1 MWRVLLFLIPAQALA
16 DSLVATRTIR
26 AQSVISATDFTT
38 VAAEIPDAL
47 TEASLAIGQEA
58 RVAIYAGRPIRAA
71 DLGPMA
77 VIERNQVIPLSYQAG
92 GLAIV
97 TEGRALARGA
107 EGDVIP
113 VMNLSSRSKVFGTV
127 GPDGTVRVTP

>member
-1 MWRVLLFLIPAQALA
+1 MWRALLLLIPVQALA

-26 AQSVISATDFTT
+26 AQSVVTAEDFTS

-47 TEASLAIGQEA
+47 TDANLAIGQEA

-71 DLGPMA
+71 DLGAMA
-77 VIERNQVIPLSYQAG
+77 VIERNQIIPLGFQAG
-92 GLAIV
+92 ALAIM

-107 EGDVIP
+107 VGDVIP
-113 VMNLSSRSKVFGTV
+113 VMNLSSRTKVFGTI
-127 GPDGTVRVTP
+127 GPDGTVRVAP

>member
-1 MWRVLLFLIPAQALA
+1 MWRFLFLLIPVQAMA

-26 AQSVISATDFTT
+26 AQSVVTADDFTL

-47 TEASLAIGQEA
+47 TDASLAIGQEA

-71 DLGPMA
+71 DLGAMA
-77 VIERNQVIPLSYQAG
+77 LIERNQVIPLAFQAG
-92 GLAIV
+92 ALAIM

-107 EGDVIP
+107 VGDVIP
-113 VMNLSSRSKVFGTV
+113 VMNLTSRTKVFGTI
-127 GPDGTVRVTP
+127 GPDGTVRVAP